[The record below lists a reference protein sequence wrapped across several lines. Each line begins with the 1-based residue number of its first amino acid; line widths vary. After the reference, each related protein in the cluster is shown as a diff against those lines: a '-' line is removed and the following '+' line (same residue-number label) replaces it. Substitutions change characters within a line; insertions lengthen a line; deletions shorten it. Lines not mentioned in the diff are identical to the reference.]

1 MAVVAEKKR
10 KDVEYLALS
19 LPNGGFTDDVFYELC
34 QLNDDLKFEGE
45 NGGVYR
51 KRLPIGLVNRPL

>member
-1 MAVVAEKKR
+1 MAVVAEKNR

-19 LPNGGFTDDVFYELC
+19 LPNGGFTDDEFYELC
-34 QLNDDLKFEGE
+34 QLNDDLKFGRE

-51 KRLPIGLVNRPL
+51 KWLPIGLVNRPF